1 MKVKLLDYRYRAR
14 EVEIGDLDD
23 IICAILEIRSGD
35 ETLNVI
41 YKNGET
47 AFFDSTDDRIQSFDD
62 GSFIVYVEGSVNLL
76 TSERFIN
83 RTETWDWVM
92 LNENNKDVKEGDKK

>member
-23 IICAILEIRSGD
+23 IICAILEIRTGD

-83 RTETWDWVM
+83 RRETWDCVM
-92 LNENNKDVKEGDKK
+92 LSENNKDMEGDGK

>member
-14 EVEIGDLDD
+14 EVEIGDLDN
-23 IICAILEIRSGD
+23 ILCAILEIRSGD

-41 YKNGET
+41 YKGGKTE
-47 AFFDSTDDRIQSFDD
+47 FFDSTDDRMQDFDD
-62 GSFIVYVEGSVNLL
+62 GSFVVYADGSVNLL

-92 LNENNKDVKEGDKK
+92 IHENNKDVKEGGKK